1 MPHPQER
8 IARCAGQSASPAP
21 LDISRRPVGQA
32 DIRRNAGFFWIDI
45 LTLALS
51 YGNTRKGQEPLLAPA
66 LPNVSEFVEHS
77 AMDGMNDPD
86 RKMRGQRVVVAFV
99 DRAISEFV
107 ILDNMLVEEAVQ
119 GPLLSCF
126 QSLEI
131 IARRQC
137 AFREI
142 GHDNPPEICRE
153 TTGGWPMG
161 PGRPGHRI
169 A

>member
-1 MPHPQER
+1 
-8 IARCAGQSASPAP
+8 
-21 LDISRRPVGQA
+21 
-32 DIRRNAGFFWIDI
+32 
-45 LTLALS
+45 
-51 YGNTRKGQEPLLAPA
+51 
-66 LPNVSEFVEHS
+66 
-77 AMDGMNDPD
+77 MDGMNDPD
-86 RKMRGQRVVVAFV
+86 RKMRGQRIVVAFV
-99 DRAISEFV
+99 DRAISEVV
-107 ILDNMLVEEAVQ
+107 ILDNMLGEEAVL

>member
-1 MPHPQER
+1 M
-8 IARCAGQSASPAP
+8 ATLSSTA
-21 LDISRRPVGQA
+21 
-32 DIRRNAGFFWIDI
+32 
-45 LTLALS
+45 LTLADWAKRLDDGYKVASIIELLS
-51 YGNTRKGQEPLLAPA
+51 QTNE
-66 LPNVSEFVEHS
+66 
-77 AMDGMNDPD
+77 
-86 RKMRGQRVVVAFV
+86 
-99 DRAISEFV
+99 
-107 ILDNMLVEEAVQ
+107 ILDDMLVEEAVQ

-131 IARRQC
+131 VARRQC